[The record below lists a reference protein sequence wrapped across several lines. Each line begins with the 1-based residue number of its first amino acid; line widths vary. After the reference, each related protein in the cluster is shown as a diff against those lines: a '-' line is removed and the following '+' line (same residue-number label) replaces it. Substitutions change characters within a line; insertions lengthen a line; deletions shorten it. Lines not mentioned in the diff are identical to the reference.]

1 MAAHRFQG
9 YSSHDLAT
17 LDLSLPG
24 GVSLLTVMKFNAK
37 QIEDM
42 ARLMGTLAAAAAAAA
57 VSGASVGWARPEQ
70 ISRVETVML
79 AVVFVTL
86 LICMIVLRKE

>member
-1 MAAHRFQG
+1 M
-9 YSSHDLAT
+9 
-17 LDLSLPG
+17 
-24 GVSLLTVMKFNAK
+24 TVMKFNAK

-42 ARLMGTLAAAAAAAA
+42 ARLMGTLAAAA

-70 ISRVETVML
+70 ISLVETVML